1 MRKALATLGVLA
13 VLLFASAAMTGCESD
28 DDGGDDSG
36 SDPDTTTSPDGIWSS
51 ETKSTSGN

>member
-13 VLLFASAAMTGCESD
+13 VLLFASAAMTGCEKS

-36 SDPDTTTSPDGIWSS
+36 DSSDTT
-51 ETKSTSGN
+51 ETPAGD